1 MIIYFLWK
9 TLIILLNIEEINIY
23 TKYFG
28 LINIFS
34 YNSTIELLE
43 YITIDNYLMELVYDK

>member
-9 TLIILLNIEEINIY
+9 ILIILLNIEEINIY
-23 TKYFG
+23 TKYFS
-28 LINIFS
+28 LTNIFS

-43 YITIDNYLMELVYDK
+43 YITINNYLMELVYDK